1 MRHRRAH
8 RRDPPPRPAR
18 HPTEDVV
25 KRLWPWLRL
34 LIGLGILAALLWWH
48 STDAFVDALHAI
60 DPRSI
65 AIALVIGL
73 LTTLLSAARWR
84 LVARRLGLDLPL
96 TSAVTDYYKAQFLNA
111 VLPAGILG
119 DVHRAVSHGH
129 RSGASALRAVFL
141 ERFTGQVVPVLVGV
155 IVLFTQPAVLSA
167 MTPALIMIAVVLSVL
182 LVLAR
187 WRHRALAATFRDAR
201 AVLDAW
207 PAITA
212 LSLTA
217 LAGHL
222 TLFVVAARLAGSTAP
237 LLDLLPLLL
246 LALLVMVLPVN
257 VGGWGPREAVLALA
271 FGAAGLGSAQG
282 LTVSVVY
289 GVLTFVACLP
299 GAATLLVKRRE
310 AVPERRDEARQHVP
324 ALAGAGQ

>member
-1 MRHRRAH
+1 M
-8 RRDPPPRPAR
+8 
-18 HPTEDVV
+18 T
-25 KRLWPWLRL
+25 RLWPWLRL
-34 LIGLGILAALLWWH
+34 LLGLGILAALLWWH

-60 DPRSI
+60 DPLSI
-65 AIALVIGL
+65 VVALAIGF
-73 LTTLLSAARWR
+73 LTTVLSATRWR

-96 TSAVTDYYKAQFLNA
+96 TGAVTDYYKAQFLNA

-129 RSGASALRAVFL
+129 RSGASAVRAVFL
-141 ERFTGQVVPVLVGV
+141 ERITGQIVPVMVGV
-155 IVLFTQPAVLSA
+155 AVLFTRPAVLSA
-167 MTPALIMIAVVLSVL
+167 LTPALVALAVVLAAL

-187 WRHRALAATFRDAR
+187 GRHRALAATFADTR

-212 LSLTA
+212 LSVSA

-222 TLFVVAARLAGSTAP
+222 TLFVVAARLAGATAP

-257 VGGWGPREAVLALA
+257 VGGWGPREGVLALA

-299 GAATLLVKRRE
+299 GAATLLLKRRE
-310 AVPERRDEARQHVP
+310 AVPERRDEAPQRVP
-324 ALAGAGQ
+324 ALASAGQ

>member
-1 MRHRRAH
+1 M
-8 RRDPPPRPAR
+8 
-18 HPTEDVV
+18 T
-25 KRLWPWLRL
+25 RLWPWLRL

-48 STDAFVDALHAI
+48 STDALVAALHAI
-60 DPRSI
+60 DARSI
-65 AIALVIGL
+65 VLALAVGL
-73 LTTLLSAARWR
+73 LTTVLNAARWR

-119 DVHRAVSHGH
+119 DVHRAVSHAH
-129 RSGASALRAVFL
+129 RSGAGALRAVFL
-141 ERFTGQVVPVLVGV
+141 ERVIGQAVPILLGV

-167 MTPALIMIAVVLSVL
+167 MTPALITLAIVLSAL
-182 LVLAR
+182 LLLAR
-187 WRHRALAATFRDAR
+187 SRHRALAATFADAR
-201 AVLDAW
+201 TVLNAW

-212 LSLTA
+212 LSVTA

-222 TLFVVAARLAGSTAP
+222 ALFVIAARLAGSTAP

-299 GAATLLVKRRE
+299 GAATLLPKRRQP
-310 AVPERRDEARQHVP
+310 VPERRDEARQHVP

>member
-1 MRHRRAH
+1 M
-8 RRDPPPRPAR
+8 
-18 HPTEDVV
+18 

-34 LIGLGILAALLWWH
+34 LIGLGILAVLLWWH
-48 STDAFVDALHAI
+48 STDAFVDALKAV
-60 DPRSI
+60 DAR
-65 AIALVIGL
+65 AVVIALAIGL
-73 LTTLLSAARWR
+73 LTTVLSAARWCV
-84 LVARRLGLDLPL
+84 VARRLGLPL
-96 TSAVTDYYKAQFLNA
+96 TLAGAVPDYYRAQFLNA

-129 RSGASALRAVFL
+129 RSGDVARGVRAVVL
-141 ERFTGQVVPVLVGV
+141 ERVTGQVVPIAVGV

-167 MTPALIMIAVVLSVL
+167 VAPAVTPSLVGIAVVLSVL

-187 WRHRALAATFRDAR
+187 RRHRAGRPGTAATVLAETR
-201 AVLDAW
+201 AVLDLW
-207 PAITA
+207 PAIAA
-212 LSLTA
+212 LSVAA

-222 TLFVVAARLAGSTAP
+222 ALFIVAARLAGATAP
-237 LLDLLPLLL
+237 LATLAPLLL

-257 VGGWGPREAVLALA
+257 VGGWGPREAVLAIA

-299 GAATLLVKRRE
+299 GAAALLLKRRE
-310 AVPERRDEARQHVP
+310 AVPEGRDQAPQGVP
-324 ALAGAGQ
+324 ALAGVGQ

>member
-1 MRHRRAH
+1 M
-8 RRDPPPRPAR
+8 
-18 HPTEDVV
+18 T
-25 KRLWPWLRL
+25 KLWPRLRV
-34 LIGLGILAALLWWH
+34 LIGVGILAALLWWH
-48 STDAFVDALHAI
+48 STDAFVDALKAI

-65 AIALVIGL
+65 VIALAIGF
-73 LTTLLSAARWR
+73 LTTVLSAARWR
-84 LVARRLGLDLPL
+84 LVARRLGLNLPL
-96 TSAVTDYYKAQFLNA
+96 TSAVTDYYRAQFLNA

-119 DVHRAVSHGH
+119 DVHRAVNHGQ
-129 RSGASALRAVFL
+129 RSGATGVRAVFL
-141 ERFTGQVVPVLVGV
+141 ERITGQVVPVLVGV
-155 IVLFTQPAVLSA
+155 AVLFTQPAVLSA
-167 MTPALIMIAVVLSVL
+167 MTPALIALAAVLSVL

-187 WRHRALAATFRDAR
+187 WRHRVLAATFADAR

-212 LSLTA
+212 LSVTA

-222 TLFVVAARLAGSTAP
+222 TLFVVAARLAGATAP

-257 VGGWGPREAVLALA
+257 VGGWGPREAVLTVA

-299 GAATLLVKRRE
+299 GAATLLLKGGE
-310 AVPERRDEARQHVP
+310 AVPERRDEAPQRVP
-324 ALAGAGQ
+324 ALAGARQ